1 MRVFLR
7 DPEPFLQKGSRMRVA
22 SDVSVE
28 DIFLGHLSQFYRLA
42 LALCGDKLVAEQNLI
57 DAYDRA
63 RIADHVQ
70 PGWHVRWVKH
80 CLIRSCFDYMR
91 TLETEEAGGSL
102 HTSRWSNSLSL
113 PFRAD
118 LPRMLFVLR
127 IWEGISLT
135 DVCRYCSLPRANAEA
150 VLSEIWMQVRTR
162 PACLTEFA
170 AALMLPA

>member
-1 MRVFLR
+1 MRVFLQ

-102 HTSRWSNSLSL
+102 HTSRWSNSL
-113 PFRAD
+113 
-118 LPRMLFVLR
+118 PRMLFVLR